1 MDKLR
6 MTGRPWRSWTAIA
19 FVLLTLA
26 VIQACDS
33 GRNTGPTTNSALQLK
48 LHRVGGAEIPAGC
61 TGVYSVSGPGV
72 NIQNAALPAS
82 GQISFQGQVGQTY
95 TVTVTLSC
103 GGQTLTGSAQITLQ
117 PGGNTATIE
126 LTVSKVTGVACS
138 PNPVQPGQD
147 STCTCN
153 VQSPGAPSITWTGAT
168 PTSGNQARF
177 NNTTPGTYGV
187 TCSVN
192 GVANGSTSVTVGG
205 DGAIQIFNDTNLQLL
220 KPKGTQQSLQRRS
233 FALLLGH
240 FFVHVKDVSS
250 AVELSPG
257 TSIKVPVAP
266 GSYVVEASCNASFD
280 GGASKPAQVSAG
292 QTVGV
297 HFDAFEDQ
305 NIDCED

>member
-1 MDKLR
+1 M
-6 MTGRPWRSWTAIA
+6 GSPQRSWTAIA

-192 GVANGSTSVTVGG
+192 GVANGSTSVTVANNNVGR
-205 DGAIQIFNDTNLQLL
+205 ITVNSTFEEETLSV
-220 KPKGTQQSLQRRS
+220 T
-233 FALLLGH
+233 
-240 FFVHVKDVSS
+240 FV
-250 AVELSPG
+250 
-257 TSIKVPVAP
+257 P
-266 GSYVVEASCNASFD
+266 GSAGPMTVGP
-280 GGASKPAQVSAG
+280 GGSKTQDNVPAGSYTAHAMWCTECGCSVPFTLGVG
-292 QTVGV
+292 QTEVLT
-297 HFDAFEDQ
+297 FPS
-305 NIDCED
+305 DCD